1 MEPDELLDSEELET
15 TEETVTEDTG
25 EDTQEESTEESQ
37 DEVLTPEQIAELKA
51 KAARA
56 DELEKKNKQLFER
69 AKKNTPA
76 SKEAKDNL
84 SSKDLYALM
93 EAKVPRDDIDEV
105 TRAAKALNLSIPEAL
120 KSNIVIGILSER
132 AEERRTATATQTRGG
147 ARGSV
152 KVSGADILAKAERT
166 GELPDTDEGMA
177 ALAQARMA
185 KRLGITK

>member
-1 MEPDELLDSEELET
+1 MDEENQLDSEELET

-25 EDTQEESTEESQ
+25 EDTHEESTEESQ

-93 EAKVPRDDIDEV
+93 EAKVPQDDIDEV

-120 KSNIVIGILSER
+120 KSNIVKGILEEKS
-132 AEERRTATATQTRGG
+132 EERRTATATQTRGG

-166 GELPDTDEGMA
+166 GELPDTDEGME

-185 KRLGITK
+185 KKLGIK